1 MNHAF
6 KYGHFRNRF
15 IGGTLPYIR
24 PKAYVREYP
33 HKIWPYLVQYL
44 HFRIPLMHAL
54 SKNYPS
60 LVLDFLSINM
70 KHRSFGCSQAWPHTV
85 CLVLATRAKR
95 IPFGSIFYFM
105 AVRRQVHGTSIV
117 CHSVPGYPSVFW

>member
-1 MNHAF
+1 M
-6 KYGHFRNRF
+6 
-15 IGGTLPYIR
+15 
-24 PKAYVREYP
+24 
-33 HKIWPYLVQYL
+33 
-44 HFRIPLMHAL
+44 AL
-54 SKNYPS
+54 SGTVPTFQDPIDACTIQNYPS

-105 AVRRQVHGTSIV
+105 AVRRQLHGTSIV
-117 CHSVPGYPSVFW
+117 CHSVPGYPSVFWQIYGTWSLHRSFTP